1 MKFLVYF
8 LILVIIGMGGYGGF
22 LYITEF
28 KPMGEKIKGLQGEN
42 RTLTELVAKLK
53 NRVEM
58 SEGKKGDDSYKKS
71 IIEGL
76 SKISKEEN
84 FDIRRAEKG
93 VEISLPGLRL
103 FNPGEEKLSNEGLLL
118 LSKLGKILKN
128 ASTGKITVEGHTDN
142 TKISGK
148 LTRKFP
154 TNWEL
159 SAARSVNVVR
169 HLEEEGGIQPER
181 LSAVAYG
188 EHRPIYP
195 NDSQEHRRKN
205 RRIVIIL
212 ETPGIESGEYQKV
225 IKKDEK
231 VESKKEKQA
240 EELKEKG
247 EGKETKESKE
257 EIERETGQSEN

>member
-8 LILVIIGMGGYGGF
+8 LILVIVGMGGYSGY

-28 KPMGEKIKGLQGEN
+28 KPMGEKIEGLEGEN

-53 NRVEM
+53 KRVEM
-58 SEGKKGDDSYKKS
+58 NEEEENNDIYKKN

-76 SKISKEEN
+76 SKISEEEH
-84 FDIRRAEKG
+84 FDIRRAEEG

-128 ASTGKITVEGHTDN
+128 ASTGEIKVEGHTDN
-142 TKISGK
+142 TKISGE

-159 SAARSVNVVR
+159 SAARAVNVVR
-169 HLEEEGGIQPER
+169 QLEEKGEIQPKR

-188 EHRPIYP
+188 EYQPIYP

-212 ETPGIESGEYQKV
+212 ETPGIEIGEHEKE
-225 IKKDEK
+225 IKTDEK
-231 VESKKEKQA
+231 IETKKEEEIKTKEEKDESKKTEEKS
-240 EELKEKG
+240 EEG
-247 EGKETKESKE
+247 
-257 EIERETGQSEN
+257 N

>member
-8 LILVIIGMGGYGGF
+8 LVLVVVGMGGYFGF
-22 LYITEF
+22 LYVTEF
-28 KPMGEKIKGLQGEN
+28 KPMGEKIEGLEVEN

-53 NRVEM
+53 KRVEM
-58 SEGKKGDDSYKKS
+58 REKGEDDNSYKRS

-84 FDIRRAEKG
+84 FDIRRAEEG

-103 FNPGEEKLSNEGLLL
+103 FNPGEEKLSNEGLML

-128 ASTGKITVEGHTDN
+128 ASTGKIMVEGHTDN
-142 TKISGK
+142 TKISGE
-148 LTRKFP
+148 LTKKFP

-159 SAARSVNVVR
+159 SAARAVNVVR
-169 HLEEEGGIQPER
+169 HLEEKGEIQPER

-188 EHRPIYP
+188 EYQPIYP

-212 ETPGIESGEYQKV
+212 ETPGIESSEYQEE
-225 IKKDEK
+225 IQKDEK
-231 VESKKEKQA
+231 IETREEKEKEQT
-240 EELKEKG
+240 EELKEKSEDEEM
-247 EGKETKESKE
+247 EGSK
-257 EIERETGQSEN
+257 G